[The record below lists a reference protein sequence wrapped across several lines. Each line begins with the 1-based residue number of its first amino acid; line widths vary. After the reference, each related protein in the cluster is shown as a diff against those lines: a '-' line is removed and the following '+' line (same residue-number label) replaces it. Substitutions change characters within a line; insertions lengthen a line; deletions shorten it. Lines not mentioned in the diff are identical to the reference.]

1 MGVTIKDLARELG
14 VSHSTVSRALR
25 NSPEISEA
33 MKVKVRELARERN
46 YRPNAHARNLVS
58 KRTTSVGI
66 ILPDIENPFYAS
78 LSKKLIRFFENNDY
92 RVLICN
98 SDRDE
103 DKENDYVAYLLEQQ
117 VSGLVMIPSDPE
129 NAAYKR
135 VVQAETP
142 LVLIDHDG
150 SSEGIDSV
158 LGDNYFGAKL
168 AVNHLIHLGYRRIGH
183 IAGPGYADAS
193 KARLK
198 GYQDAMNEAGLSNNC
213 RIVRCDSTFLGGLDA
228 SAALLSETPELEAV
242 FAVNDITALAF
253 GQYVYEKNLHIPE
266 DLALV
271 GFDDISVARMAAVPL
286 TTVRQSLESIAR
298 EAGDILLDKMKT
310 GYSAVVRNVLLKPE
324 LVVRDSC
331 GASRTTS
338 SL

>member
-33 MKVKVRELARERN
+33 MKEKVRLLAREKN
-46 YRPNAHARNLVS
+46 YRPNAHARNLVGKKS
-58 KRTTSVGI
+58 TSVGI

-103 DKENDYVAYLLEQQ
+103 DKETDYVAYLLEQQ

-129 NAAYKR
+129 NGAYRKA
-135 VVQAETP
+135 VTSDVP
-142 LVLIDHDG
+142 VVLIDHDG
-150 SSEGIDSV
+150 RNDGIDSV
-158 LGDNYFGAKL
+158 VGDNYFGAKL
-168 AVNHLIHLGYRRIGH
+168 AVNHLIKLGYKKIGH
-183 IAGPGYADAS
+183 IAGPGHADAS

-198 GYQDAMNEAGLSNNC
+198 GYQDAMAEAGLAENTA
-213 RIVRCDSTFLGGLDA
+213 IAGCDSTFIDGL
-228 SAALLSETPELEAV
+228 SAAADLLSAMPGLEAV

-253 GQYVYEKNLHIPE
+253 GQYIYEKNLHIPE

-310 GYSAVVRNVLLKPE
+310 GYTGSVRNVLLKPE
-324 LVVRDSC
+324 LIIRDSC
-331 GASRTTS
+331 GSKLRQRK
-338 SL
+338 